1 MSTSCRPTFYLPRLS
16 DLDMSYKTMD
26 KLMRLFISQRFE
38 MPTEEKESKQDLFNR
53 LLQANEKEGDEKA
66 VLSDD
71 EVVSFITV

>member
-1 MSTSCRPTFYLPRLS
+1 
-16 DLDMSYKTMD
+16 
-26 KLMRLFISQRFE
+26 